1 MNATKSK
8 GLKKGDR
15 VYWKG
20 DVTDRLRQIARP
32 PLRR

>member
-1 MNATKSK
+1 MNATESK

-20 DVTDRLRQIARP
+20 DAADSGAVTEGHLEQ
-32 PLRR
+32 